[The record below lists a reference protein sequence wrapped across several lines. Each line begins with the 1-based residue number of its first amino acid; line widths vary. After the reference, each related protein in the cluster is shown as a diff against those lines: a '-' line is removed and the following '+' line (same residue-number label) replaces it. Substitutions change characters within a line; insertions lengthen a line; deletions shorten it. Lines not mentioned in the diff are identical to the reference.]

1 MALIVIAEDEFLVA
15 DLLITILDDAGH
27 TVVSAAH
34 GKAALELVRKV
45 RPDLVITDFM
55 MPLLTGLELAEAIRA
70 DAELAGLPVILV
82 SGAQGSIGRS
92 KPNVFDAV
100 LDKPYEEMR
109 LLATI
114 DALLATKGA

>member
-82 SGAQGSIGRS
+82 SGAQGSICRS